1 MAKAPKKVAVETK
14 VDTKTLATQKN
25 RERRLARHLKAH
37 PNDVQSKKGFTATPR
52 SKPKSKGNFP
62 ESKTWIRDA
71 AGNKELFV
79 SESKYAKHEE
89 VWETTRR
96 IRDEEKRAKAL
107 KDKDNEKRQARRRQK
122 PGRKA

>member
-1 MAKAPKKVAVETK
+1 MAKAPKKAVEVK
-14 VDTKTLATQKN
+14 VDTKTIATQKN

-37 PNDVQSKKGFTATPR
+37 PNDVQSKDGFKGTAR

-62 ESKTWIRDA
+62 EAKVWIVDE

-79 SESKYAKHEE
+79 SESKFAKHEE

-107 KDKDNEKRQARRRQK
+107 KEKDNEKRQTRRRQK
-122 PGRKA
+122 PSRKA